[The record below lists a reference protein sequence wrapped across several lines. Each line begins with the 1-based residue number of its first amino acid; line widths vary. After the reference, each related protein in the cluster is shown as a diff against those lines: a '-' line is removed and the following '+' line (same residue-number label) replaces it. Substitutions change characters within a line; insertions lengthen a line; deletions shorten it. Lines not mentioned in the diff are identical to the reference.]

1 MFIKHWSDKRSE
13 GGKTYR
19 WKIWNRFVCT
29 WKIEMLKLAKSA
41 YNFFAGLLDYYK
53 ISEAKQMIFCEIR
66 SLLMIFIFCS
76 SSRSIFPPGLVE
88 NSNMGEEGL
97 SSFDC
102 ANFICYP
109 CMWDYLLTRK
119 HVHIAAQVR
128 IHKYSTA
135 YQVRD
140 TFFHWFYIFILI
152 LWEGNKEK
160 SFPSIFDEA

>member
-1 MFIKHWSDKRSE
+1 
-13 GGKTYR
+13 
-19 WKIWNRFVCT
+19 
-29 WKIEMLKLAKSA
+29 
-41 YNFFAGLLDYYK
+41 
-53 ISEAKQMIFCEIR
+53 
-66 SLLMIFIFCS
+66 MIFIFCS

-109 CMWDYLLTRK
+109 CMWDYLLARK
-119 HVHIAAQVR
+119 HAHIAAQAR

-135 YQVRD
+135 HQVRD

-152 LWEGNKEK
+152 LWEGNKETTFRSLLTWLSVRSSVLVIGIKKITKFLGLTEYK
-160 SFPSIFDEA
+160 SGEFLYNHAVSNMTKGP

>member
-1 MFIKHWSDKRSE
+1 MTNRRKE
-13 GGKTYR
+13 GKTHR
-19 WKIWNRFVCT
+19 CKIWNRYVFR
-29 WKIEMLKLAKSA
+29 WKNEMLKLAKST
-41 YNFFAGLLDYYK
+41 YDFLYDSRTITRLQRPNKWF
-53 ISEAKQMIFCEIR
+53 FCEIR

-109 CMWDYLLTRK
+109 CMWDYLLARK
-119 HVHIAAQVR
+119 HAHIAAQAR

-135 YQVRD
+135 HQVRD

-152 LWEGNKEK
+152 LWEGNIEK
-160 SFPSIFDEA
+160 SFPSIFNVA